1 MQGVGHN
8 VQIQD
13 YAFVILKSI
22 QTKISICFD
31 PIIYPLGSHQLAGRL
46 VCLQLHMDS
55 WCVPSGVAKGA
66 FKHRVSHFRN
76 VPWHHAMYSFHLDT
90 SPSLSV
96 VCRKTSECLDNLW
109 VDSQASSTLIGQV
122 FSLCQHML
130 DAFKLMPCST
140 YFLPASIPWP
150 SSRSCCTLGGLQVPL
165 AVGDRV
171 YLTQQV
177 CRWSSCIHCRPTIWL
192 KLVM

>member
-122 FSLCQHML
+122 FSHLSGHVGCIQVNALFHIL
-130 DAFKLMPCST
+130 FASLNTLAFFQVLLHT
-140 YFLPASIPWP
+140 GRPAGTTGCWG
-150 SSRSCCTLGGLQVPL
+150 SSVFDTTGLSMEFMHSL
-165 AVGDRV
+165 
-171 YLTQQV
+171 
-177 CRWSSCIHCRPTIWL
+177 
-192 KLVM
+192 